1 MRTKQKRALSP
12 SRDDARLP
20 MFGIIKRG
28 LLHSAEGGNR
38 THIPKGYTILSRA
51 RLPVP
56 PLRRG
61 KASIVEPVLF
71 VKVQTPG
78 FPFSRMDEPALIH
91 SAQKGDI
98 DAFNRLVLAYQ
109 HQVYNLAYRI
119 MGDEAAA
126 ADAAQEAFISA
137 YNHLKS
143 FRGGSFKSWLLRI
156 VTNACY
162 DDLRKRKRR
171 PATSLED
178 MMGDENGEGEFELP
192 STADGPETIVQ
203 RREMATLL
211 QQGITTLPDDQR
223 IVLVL
228 SDVQGMS
235 YEEIAEVTNSN
246 LGTVKSRL
254 SRARGKLREYLQA
267 HGELLPAQY
276 RLQSDGT

>member
-1 MRTKQKRALSP
+1 
-12 SRDDARLP
+12 
-20 MFGIIKRG
+20 
-28 LLHSAEGGNR
+28 
-38 THIPKGYTILSRA
+38 
-51 RLPVP
+51 
-56 PLRRG
+56 
-61 KASIVEPVLF
+61 
-71 VKVQTPG
+71 
-78 FPFSRMDEPALIH
+78 MDEAALIR
-91 SAQKGDI
+91 SAQNGDI

-119 MGDEAAA
+119 MSEEAAA
-126 ADAAQEAFISA
+126 ADATQEAFISA
-137 YNHLKS
+137 YNHLKG

-171 PATSLED
+171 PTTSLEE
-178 MMGDENGEGEFELP
+178 MIGDENGEGEFDIP
-192 STADGPETIVQ
+192 SNADGPETIVQ
-203 RREMATLL
+203 RHEMAARL

-235 YEEIAEVTNSN
+235 YEEIAEITHSN

-267 HGELLPAQY
+267 HGELLPEQY
-276 RLQSDGT
+276 RLESNPG